1 MPAAKNPPAAPMPP
15 RTRISADSKIHF
27 LLLPPFFFDVLSS
40 LIPEFSCG
48 PPEISQWFYS
58 VRAEI
63 AAPRREPYR
72 HHSGFSMRHV
82 ACAQRLLRTK
92 GQAHLPHAYPPLR
105 PVARAPPGGSAGSA
119 DDRGGTGWGSTVRL
133 WG

>member
-58 VRAEI
+58 VRAAI
-63 AAPRREPYR
+63 AAPRRAPYR
-72 HHSGFSMRHV
+72 HHSGFSMPHL
-82 ACAQRLLRTK
+82 ACPHRPLTHKRDT
-92 GQAHLPHAYPPLR
+92 HLPPPH
-105 PVARAPPGGSAGSA
+105 
-119 DDRGGTGWGSTVRL
+119 
-133 WG
+133 